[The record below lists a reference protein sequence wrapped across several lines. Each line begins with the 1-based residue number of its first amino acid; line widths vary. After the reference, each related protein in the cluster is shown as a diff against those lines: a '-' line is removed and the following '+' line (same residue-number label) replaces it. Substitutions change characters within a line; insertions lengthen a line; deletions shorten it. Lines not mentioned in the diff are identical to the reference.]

1 MSIPTDLSRR
11 YCYYFCVTTFL
22 DVIGPSFIRRVCC
35 RCLQPL
41 FAATFRSHCLLPLL
55 PLSAVVRCSVPLS
68 VTIVQQRTL
77 DFQHCCF
84 APVWCRLLLSTAVSP
99 LYAAVNC

>member
-1 MSIPTDLSRR
+1 MSISVDLSRR
-11 YCYYFCVTTFL
+11 YCYCFCVTTFL
-22 DVIGPSFIRRVCC
+22 DVIGPSFIRCVCC

-41 FAATFRSHCLLPLL
+41 FAATVRSHCPLPLL
-55 PLSAVVRCSVPLS
+55 PLSAVVCCSVPLS
-68 VTIVQQRTL
+68 VTTVQQRTL

-84 APVWCRLLLSTAVSP
+84 APVRCCSLLSTAISP